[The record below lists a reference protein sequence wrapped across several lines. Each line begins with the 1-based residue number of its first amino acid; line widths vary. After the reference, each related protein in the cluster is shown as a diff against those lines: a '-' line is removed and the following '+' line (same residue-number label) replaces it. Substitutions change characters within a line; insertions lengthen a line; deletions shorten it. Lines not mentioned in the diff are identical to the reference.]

1 MMNISKITATGQI
14 TIPIE
19 IRNFLHIQKGD
30 KLLFEIDKKK
40 SVVLKRLRPLD
51 TKFAKA
57 LESTLSSE
65 WNSDEDNEAYN
76 DL

>member
-1 MMNISKITATGQI
+1 MNISKISHTGQT
-14 TIPIE
+14 TIPVE

-30 KLLFEIDKKK
+30 RVLFEIDNKK
-40 SVVLKRLRPLD
+40 SVVLKRIEPFD
-51 TKFAKA
+51 VEFAMS
-57 LESTLSSE
+57 LESTLASE